1 MSREGL
7 EHNRFTLVK
16 KGYDPAETEA
26 CIDRLEGELNA
37 KVIELSHMGSRL
49 ETMQKQLSEYAA
61 KEEAINRTLVE
72 ASQMRQEMLEQAQQ
86 RVREMRDITHAQVAA
101 KSEELLKLKQ
111 EQIQIYERIEYVLE
125 AQLAM
130 IRQRKNETT
139 DSGFCAVQKDE

>member
-7 EHNRFTLVK
+7 EHNRFVLVK

-26 CIDRLEGELNA
+26 YIDRLEGELNA
-37 KVIELSHMGSRL
+37 KAIEISHMSSRL
-49 ETMQKQLSEYAA
+49 ETVQQQLSEYAA

-72 ASQMRQEMLEQAQQ
+72 ASQMRQEMLEQAEQ
-86 RVREMRDITHAQVAA
+86 RVLEMRRITDAQVAA
-101 KSEELLKLKQ
+101 KSEELLQLKQ

-130 IRQRKNETT
+130 IRQRKRETVGNE
-139 DSGFCAVQKDE
+139 SGVEQKD